1 MSLAKIDRIIAAL
14 RQERYRWTPVRRI
27 YIPKRDGKRRGL
39 GLPSW
44 SDKLL
49 QEVIRSIL
57 EAYYEPQ
64 FSTHSHGFR
73 PGRGCHTAL
82 QEITHHW
89 RGVKWFIEG
98 DICAFFDR
106 IDSSVLVG
114 ILHENIH
121 DNRFIRLIDH
131 LLKAGYWEDWR
142 YHRTLSGV
150 PQGGVVSPILA
161 NLVLD
166 RLDKYVEQV
175 VQPAYTRGERR
186 KTNPPYVALTKA
198 AHFARKQGDWEA
210 ARHYNKQAQT
220 IPSRDPN
227 DPDFRRLWYV
237 RYADDWV
244 RHEARVEHDA

>member
-1 MSLAKIDRIIAAL
+1 MSSNCEVREMRNAVTVLNIIRDRGQRGLPVNNLYRLLYNRDLYLRAYAKLYPNKGALTPGVTDDTVDAMSLAKIDRIIAAL
-14 RQERYRWTPVRRI
+14 RQERDRWTPVRRI

-49 QEVIRSIL
+49 QEVIR
-57 EAYYEPQ
+57 P
-64 FSTHSHGFR
+64 
-73 PGRGCHTAL
+73 
-82 QEITHHW
+82 
-89 RGVKWFIEG
+89 
-98 DICAFFDR
+98 
-106 IDSSVLVG
+106 
-114 ILHENIH
+114 
-121 DNRFIRLIDH
+121 IDH